1 MKLRSIRAAVAIVAA
16 ASALTLTAC
25 GSDKGD
31 STSSPSATAT
41 SAGQYEEGKKAGEA
55 IEAEGELTTTPPPN
69 LPKPTVAELNEK
81 INKAFDA
88 SVGEEEKISWVQ
100 DAEKDPQLVDKL
112 VDAAKKNNVKV
123 EITGVQEPKEG
134 KLKADAKVTI
144 GGAPVENAFVEFV
157 AETEGWKVS
166 NQFTCNIVKAA
177 KLDSAACQA
186 K

>member
-1 MKLRSIRAAVAIVAA
+1 MKLRSIRAAAVVAA
-16 ASALTLTAC
+16 AAALTLTAC
-25 GSDKGD
+25 GSDKDD
-31 STSSPSATAT
+31 SAGPSATPT
-41 SAGQYEEGKKAGEA
+41 TAGQYEEGKQPGEA
-55 IEAEGELTTTPPPN
+55 IEAEGELTTTPPPD
-69 LPKPTVAELNEK
+69 LPKPTAAELNEK
-81 INKAFDA
+81 ITKAFDA
-88 SVGEEEKISWVQ
+88 SVGEQEKISWVQ

-123 EITGVQEPKEG
+123 EITGVQEPKDG

-144 GGAPVENAFVEFV
+144 DGAPVDNAFVEFV

-166 NQFTCNIVKAA
+166 NQFTCNIVRAA

>member
-1 MKLRSIRAAVAIVAA
+1 MTLRSMVALVAA
-16 ASALTLTAC
+16 TSALALSAC
-25 GSDKGD
+25 SSDGGD
-31 STSSPSATAT
+31 SASPSATT
-41 SAGQYEEGKKAGEA
+41 TVAGKYEEGTKAGEA
-55 IEAEGELTTTPPPN
+55 IESDGELTTTPPPD

-81 INKAFDA
+81 ITKAFDA
-88 SVGEEEKISWVQ
+88 SVGEQEKISWVQ

-112 VDAAKKNNVKV
+112 VDAAKKNKVTV
-123 EITGVQEPKEG
+123 EITGVQEPKDG

-144 GGAPVENAFVEFV
+144 DGAPVENAFVEFV

-166 NQFTCNIVKAA
+166 NQFTCNIVRAA